1 MINLVLMAKC
11 LKNVVPYHPESDFL
25 KDILPVTARR
35 ALERE
40 KIDSLEKL
48 CGYSEAEILQ
58 MQGFGKYSMQR
69 LKKYMKDHQADFRNN
84 PGSKIKIMTELTE
97 RKGKSNVI

>member
-11 LKNVVPYHPESDFL
+11 LKTMAPVPFEGCFL
-25 KDILPVTARR
+25 KGILPVTAMR

-58 MQGFGKYSMQR
+58 MHGFGRNSMSR
-69 LKKYMKDHQADFRNN
+69 LKIYMKNHQAYFSTHPEAD
-84 PGSKIKIMTELTE
+84 
-97 RKGKSNVI
+97 